1 MKDPQIT
8 QITRIMVSRRGAPP
22 SGKGNPGP
30 AKDRFWRFDVIGAK
44 TKSA

>member
-8 QITRIMVSRRGAPP
+8 QIMVSRRGAPL

-30 AKDRFWRFDVIGAK
+30 GKDRFWRFDVVGPK